1 MESDY
6 LSMDYQPNI
15 SEDSNCINDK
25 DNKTGDEYKDKI
37 NQKTADK
44 EGLRRHSTSVNYNR
58 AWVADP
64 HNTVTSETPGDSAQK
79 LPSPWYIEP
88 GNHEDCLVRRD
99 TGLRVSNRPVSCSS
113 ISNSL
118 PTSIPAIVTT
128 VMDDSEN
135 TRTTPEDIS
144 STDNDSNQVAGLLTA
159 SSCLSLHS
167 KGNSQSPVT
176 RFLPRLLRNSF
187 SKIRDSI
194 PLRSKS
200 IDLLKSSSDIDDSE
214 PETST
219 SDIISPIDEEM
230 VNESM
235 KKGLPIIPFA
245 YPNFVIVNKNEE
257 NTRSLI
263 RENSLKDLKSSFLA
277 VKEEYVDVDN
287 EKPENQHSF
296 PDIGPFISNRGER
309 RRNTVT
315 ASCYQSENC
324 HNAYLETNKF
334 PSSKSD
340 FTTYQQQ
347 PSYVEMS
354 P

>member
-6 LSMDYQPNI
+6 LSMDYQPKTSKDNN
-15 SEDSNCINDK
+15 SINDK
-25 DNKTGDEYKDKI
+25 DNKTGDEYKDER

-58 AWVADP
+58 AWLADP
-64 HNTVTSETPGDSAQK
+64 HNKVTSETPGDSAQK

-99 TGLRVSNRPVSCSS
+99 TGLRVSSRPVSCSS
-113 ISNSL
+113 VSNSL

-128 VMDDSEN
+128 VMDNSEN
-135 TRTTPEDIS
+135 TRTTPEDTS

-159 SSCLSLHS
+159 GSCLSLHS
-167 KGNSQSPVT
+167 KGNSQSPVS

-263 RENSLKDLKSSFLA
+263 RENSLKDLKSSFLV
-277 VKEEYVDVDN
+277 VKEEYVDVTSHN

-309 RRNTVT
+309 RRNTVIVSLKY
-315 ASCYQSENC
+315 AV
-324 HNAYLETNKF
+324 LF
-334 PSSKSD
+334 
-340 FTTYQQQ
+340 
-347 PSYVEMS
+347 
-354 P
+354 